1 MANCLTK
8 PVFHIVVLLALAI
21 AISACGRR
29 GGLEAPG
36 IVQTQDSD
44 ANILLPTNSDPV
56 EPEQPVEPKA
66 DKPFFLDGLL

>member
-1 MANCLTK
+1 MADCLTK

-36 IVQTQDSD
+36 TVQTQDAD
-44 ANILLPTNSDPV
+44 ASVLLPTKPDPV
-56 EPEQPVEPKA
+56 APEQPIEPKV